1 MILIYRILTKLIYP
15 FLLIITFLRILLKK
29 EDPIRYKEKIFISHF
44 NVQKKKNEKLVWF
57 HAASIGELKSILPII
72 RKLNSDILDLDILV
86 TTSTLSSS
94 KIAEIEFK
102 KFTNVLHRF
111 FPFDLEYLMDNF
123 LKLWRPNFIF
133 FVFFYFLPNLILK

>member
-57 HAASIGELKSILPII
+57 HAASIG
-72 RKLNSDILDLDILV
+72 
-86 TTSTLSSS
+86 
-94 KIAEIEFK
+94 
-102 KFTNVLHRF
+102 
-111 FPFDLEYLMDNF
+111 
-123 LKLWRPNFIF
+123 
-133 FVFFYFLPNLILK
+133 